1 MQTTYSFLGQFL
13 SLSLFVV
20 IVGALMTGFPVAF
33 VLGGVS
39 IVFGLLGAAL
49 GVFDITYFAAL
60 PSRFFTTIANPVLI
74 AVPLFVLMGVI
85 LERSNIAEV
94 LLTTMGQVFGKL
106 RGGLAI
112 SVILVGTLLAASTG
126 VVGATVVTMG
136 LLSLPA
142 MLRAGYDPKLSAGLI
157 CASGTLG
164 QIIPPSTV
172 LIFLADILQGAN
184 AAAAMAQGNFAPDS
198 VSVGDLFAGALIP
211 GLMLSGLF
219 AVWVVIKAIVQP
231 ESCPALEMNDEERE
245 GLGRR
250 VVIALVPPIF
260 LILAVLGSILGGIA
274 TTTEA
279 GSVGVMGAILLTLVK
294 MLAEKFT
301 LGGDSRTVEGRLFW
315 FWISFMGILAALT
328 ATLGALGLLAFL
340 AVAIVIGLAMALY
353 YPETRANLSRIVPQ
367 ISSTTLTITSMVFI
381 ILLGAS
387 TFSMVFSRLGGEAM
401 VAEFLK
407 ELPGGFNSA
416 LFFVMFVMFVL
427 GFFLDTFEIIFIVV
441 PISAPVLLQFPDVS
455 AIWLGILFAVNLQ
468 TSFLTPPFGFAL
480 FYLRGVAPPSVTTQ
494 IIYRGVMPFVAIQI
508 LVVFLVFLFPQTALW
523 LPNELF
529 RDELSIVPG
538 GAIPDQVDLPPE
550 DVD

>member
-1 MQTTYSFLGQFL
+1 MQTTYSLLGQFL
-13 SLSLFVV
+13 SLSLFCV
-20 IVGALMTGFPVAF
+20 IVTALMTGYPVAF

-39 IVFGLLGAAL
+39 ILFALAGAAL
-49 GVFDITYFAAL
+49 GVFDITFFAAL

-74 AVPLFVLMGVI
+74 AVPLFILMGVI

-94 LLTTMGQVFGKL
+94 LLTTMGQAFGEL

-142 MLRAGYDPKLSAGLI
+142 MLRAGYDPKLAAGLI

-198 VSVGDLFAGALIP
+198 VSVGDLFAGALFP

-219 AVWVVIKAIVQP
+219 IVWVVIKAIFQP
-231 ESCPALEMNDEERE
+231 ESCPALNMTDDERA
-245 GLGRR
+245 GLGKRI
-250 VVIALVPPIF
+250 VIALVPPIF
-260 LILAVLGSILGGIA
+260 LILAVLGSILGGVA

-294 MLAEKFT
+294 MLADRFT
-301 LGGDSRTVEGRLFW
+301 AGGDAKAVETKLFW
-315 FWISFMGILAALT
+315 FWICFIGVLAALT
-328 ATLGALGLLAFL
+328 VWMGALGLLAFL
-340 AVAIVIGLAMALY
+340 AASIVAGMGTALY
-353 YPETRANLSRIVPQ
+353 LPETRKELIRIAPQ
-367 ISSTTLTITSMVFI
+367 ISTSTLSITSMVFI

-387 TFSMVFSRLGGEAM
+387 TFSMVFSRLGGEQM
-401 VAEFLK
+401 VADFLK
-407 ELPGGFNSA
+407 DLPGGFDGA
-416 LFFVMFVMFVL
+416 LFVVMFVMFVL
-427 GFFLDTFEIIFIVV
+427 GFFLDTFEIIFITV
-441 PISAPVLLQFPDVS
+441 PISAPVLLQFPEIS
-455 AIWLGILFAVNLQ
+455 AIWLGILFAINLQ

-480 FYLRGVAPPSVTTQ
+480 FYLRGVAPPAVTTQ
-494 IIYRGVMPFVAIQI
+494 MIYRGVLPFVAIQLMVVV
-508 LVVFLVFLFPQTALW
+508 LVWYFPQTALW
-523 LPNELF
+523 LPHELF
-529 RDELSIVPG
+529 RNELNIVPG
-538 GAIPDQVDLPPE
+538 DEIPSDTGLPDEDL
-550 DVD
+550 